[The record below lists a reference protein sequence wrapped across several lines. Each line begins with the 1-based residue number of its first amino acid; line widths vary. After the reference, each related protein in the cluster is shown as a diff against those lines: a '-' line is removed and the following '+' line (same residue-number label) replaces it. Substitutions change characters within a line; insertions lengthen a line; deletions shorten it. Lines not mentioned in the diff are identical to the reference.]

1 MKNNFKIL
9 GIIALVA
16 VIGFSMIACN
26 NGSTGGG
33 GKTNT
38 GNENPSGNNST
49 ISGTYITQGGLGAIT
64 FTGSNFSMKVF
75 GMEAARGT
83 FTVSG
88 NTITCKITWSSPELG
103 SNKPGDTE
111 ILTIIDANTLKDE
124 EGNVYT
130 KT

>member
-1 MKNNFKIL
+1 MKNNFMIL

-33 GKTNT
+33 KTNT

-49 ISGTYITQGGLGAIT
+49 ISGTYITEGGLGAIT
-64 FTGSNFSMKVF
+64 FTGSNFSMKGF
-75 GMEAARGT
+75 GVEASRGT

-88 NTITCKITWSSPELG
+88 NTITLTITWANLTVSKSDV
-103 SNKPGDTE
+103 GDIV
-111 ILTIIDANTLKDE
+111 ILTIINANTLKDND
-124 EGNVYT
+124 GHIWT